1 MSLARRNRERI
12 LAQQQSAS
20 APANMGS
27 GLTTIAQAASSAAER
42 AAAQMQL
49 RLTHDLRRLKEIQ
62 SIAAKIAAKR
72 EMIGEYAAWVGGL
85 LELGQRESVG
95 VAEDVLPTIMV
106 WAIDTADWS
115 YALRLAEHVLR
126 HEIPLPAR
134 YQRAAPALLVEEVA
148 EAALKLQAKGEAFPL
163 DVLEQVEALT
173 VDADMHDEIRAKLM
187 KATGTELARLADATK
202 HGIPA
207 FVAAAERALVP
218 LRRAQDLHGRVGA
231 KMTIQR
237 LQKAIAAAAKEQ
249 AALAAQEQ
257 AGTAPVA

>member
-20 APANMGS
+20 APDTGG

-42 AAAQMQL
+42 AAAQIQL

-62 SIAAKIAAKR
+62 SVEAKIAAKR

-106 WAIDTADWS
+106 WGIDTGDWS

-126 HEIPLPAR
+126 HDIPLPGR
-134 YQRAAPALLVEEVA
+134 YQRTAPALLVEEVA

-173 VDADMHDEIRAKLM
+173 AEADMHDEIRAKLM
-187 KATGTELARLADATK
+187 KAMGTELARVADATK
-202 HGIPA
+202 PGTPA

-218 LRRAQDLHGRVGA
+218 LRRAQDLHGRAGA

-249 AALAAQEQ
+249 AGTTPAA
-257 AGTAPVA
+257 